1 MGGGGP
7 HKQKKHSHAFL
18 VLIQLQPVDMVPNG
32 PLKSHTRRAR
42 IDKLY
47 SYFGDWRVLADEAVA
62 DAAPLPSFRP
72 PPSTMAGGLS
82 LISSIF
88 ATRFKDDDYM
98 MAGLRRCFVS
108 VGLAP
113 GADRTYAVYTT
124 HDRTKTKA
132 INSRDGSCNGIERQR
147 LA

>member
-1 MGGGGP
+1 MCLC
-7 HKQKKHSHAFL
+7 QCEHACQAVRVVFRYAKGYRYHGE
-18 VLIQLQPVDMVPNG
+18 NCC
-32 PLKSHTRRAR
+32 
-42 IDKLY
+42 LY

-62 DAAPLPSFRP
+62 DAAPLPPFRP

-88 ATRFKDDDYM
+88 ATRFKDDDYI

-113 GADRTYAVYTT
+113 GADGTYAVYTT
-124 HDRTKTKA
+124 HDRAKTKA
-132 INSRDGSCNGIERQR
+132 ISSRDGSCNGIERQR